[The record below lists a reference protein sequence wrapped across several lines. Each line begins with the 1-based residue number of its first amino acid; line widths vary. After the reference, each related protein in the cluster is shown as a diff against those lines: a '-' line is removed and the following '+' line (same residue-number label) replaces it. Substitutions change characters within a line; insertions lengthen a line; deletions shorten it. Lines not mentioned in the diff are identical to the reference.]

1 MAFIRKR
8 GGRYYL
14 VHSVRSQDGRVKQIH
29 LAPLGRWPHISE
41 RVIEDV
47 KTKHALVQVDWQGLK
62 QKVSQKVVQ
71 PFENNA
77 LYLREL
83 VGAIQN
89 LNLDIADLHLPV
101 LEAAIDP
108 ELRTELVTALKLL
121 RTTLDVKLG
130 RRRKG
135 AAEAG
140 AMRREPRDGEGR
152 RSGRL
157 I

>member
-14 VHSVRSQDGRVKQIH
+14 VHNVRSQEGRVKQIH
-29 LAPLGRWPHISE
+29 LAPLGRWPYISE
-41 RVIEDV
+41 RVIENG
-47 KTKHALVQVDWQGLK
+47 KRKHALVQVDWQSLK
-62 QKVSQKVVQ
+62 QRMSQEVVR
-71 PFENNA
+71 PFENNS

-101 LEAAIDP
+101 LEATIDP
-108 ELRTELVTALKLL
+108 ELRAELAAALKLL

-130 RRRKG
+130 RRRPSG
-135 AAEAG
+135 L
-140 AMRREPRDGEGR
+140 PRLDG
-152 RSGRL
+152 
-157 I
+157 

>member
-14 VHSVRSQDGRVKQIH
+14 VHSVRSQDGRVKQVH
-29 LAPLGRWPHISE
+29 LAPLGRRPHISE
-41 RVIEDV
+41 RVIESV
-47 KTKHALVQVDWQGLK
+47 RTKHALVQVDWQGLK
-62 QKVSQKVVQ
+62 QRVSQEVVQ

-101 LEAAIDP
+101 LEAQIDP
-108 ELRTELVTALKLL
+108 ELRAELVTALKLL

-130 RRRKG
+130 RRR
-135 AAEAG
+135 
-140 AMRREPRDGEGR
+140 
-152 RSGRL
+152 RSGLPRPEP
-157 I
+157 